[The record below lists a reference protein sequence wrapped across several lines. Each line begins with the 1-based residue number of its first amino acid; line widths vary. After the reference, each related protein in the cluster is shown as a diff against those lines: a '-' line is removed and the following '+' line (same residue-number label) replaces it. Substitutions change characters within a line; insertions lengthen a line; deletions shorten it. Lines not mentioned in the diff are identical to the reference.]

1 MNKDTLLNLIKNPA
15 NISTDEAEML
25 EEVVRQNPY
34 FQVGHLLIAKYQHTQ
49 KSTLATQ
56 KIRKA
61 SLYSYNRSRLK
72 TFLDVVS
79 STENDNPQTFK
90 TTSKDAK
97 VFFENIQNEIS
108 DFDKKF
114 SEADPEIITKELEKS
129 YQTDN
134 YKLEI
139 SKEEDKLLRQTEN
152 QKEQNDLIDA
162 FLNKADTPKQTEKNT
177 DSEVENIS
185 ENVAED
191 VTESVVESI
200 SENSTENSTQ
210 TSVNEV
216 VDAFVVTPDVMPD
229 ITPDVTPSII
239 HEPTPTYEPTP
250 THEPTRVYEPV
261 SEDNDGEE
269 VTEIQAI
276 TLYASGKNKEAVA
289 IYKKLLKINPDKT
302 DYYESQIEILSD
314 FSDEARIE
322 TTETKEETSFET
334 RNLNN
339 ASFDNFDTTP
349 TEVVREVFTEKI
361 VTETPKEI
369 ITETFGDRKEVIREI
384 EEVKI
389 PEISRIPEIKISE
402 KISEKFFEKIEEKK
416 IEVVTPK
423 ITEKTA
429 PDSSNGQLLHEDV
442 ALKLLDEGRMDEA
455 VEVYKKLILQ
465 NPEKKAYFVTQ
476 IEILEN

>member
-1 MNKDTLLNLIKNPA
+1 MKCEVNTLFVQAKQLQKTHVLYLTLHTSHFNKMNKDTLLNLIKNPA
-15 NISTDEAEML
+15 SISNDEAEML
-25 EEVVRQNPY
+25 EEIVRQNPY
-34 FQVGHLLIAKYQHTQ
+34 FQVGHLLIAKFQHTQ

-114 SEADPEIITKELEKS
+114 AEADPEIITKELEKS
-129 YQTDN
+129 YQKDN

-139 SKEEDKLLRQTEN
+139 ASTETEKNSQTDN

-162 FLNKADTPKQTEKNT
+162 FLNKADSPKNTEKNT
-177 DSEVENIS
+177 DLEVENIADNGS
-185 ENVAED
+185 DNSAEISTENV
-191 VTESVVESI
+191 I
-200 SENSTENSTQ
+200 ENSTENT
-210 TSVNEV
+210 VNEV
-216 VDAFVVTPDVMPD
+216 VDTFVETPA
-229 ITPDVTPSII
+229 II
-239 HEPTPTYEPTP
+239 HTPIYEPAKEETN
-250 THEPTRVYEPV
+250 
-261 SEDNDGEE
+261 DNSNNNSDDTEQ

-276 TLYASGKNKEAVA
+276 TFYASGKNKEAVE
-289 IYKKLLKINPDKT
+289 IYKKLLKINPDKK

-314 FSDEARIE
+314 FSDDTRIE
-322 TTETKEETSFET
+322 TPSSLETRQEIGITET
-334 RNLNN
+334 RDLN
-339 ASFDNFDTTP
+339 SVSFDTTP
-349 TEVVREVFTEKI
+349 VEVVRE
-361 VTETPKEI
+361 KEVVPEI
-369 ITETFGDRKEVIREI
+369 FGDRKEVQREV

-389 PEISRIPEIKISE
+389 PEIKILE
-402 KISEKFFEKIEEKK
+402 KDLEKNTEKLK
-416 IEVVTPK
+416 EVVVPK
-423 ITEKTA
+423 NIEKTT
-429 PDSSNGQLLHEDV
+429 PDDSNTQILREDV
-442 ALKLLDEGRMDEA
+442 ALKLLDEGRMEEA
-455 VEVYKKLILQ
+455 IEVYKKLILQ

>member
-15 NISTDEAEML
+15 SISNDEAEML
-25 EEVVRQNPY
+25 EEIVRQNPY
-34 FQVGHLLIAKYQHTQ
+34 FQVGHLLIAKFQHTQ

-114 SEADPEIITKELEKS
+114 AEADPEIITKELEKS
-129 YQTDN
+129 YQKDN

-139 SKEEDKLLRQTEN
+139 APTETEKNSQTDN

-162 FLNKADTPKQTEKNT
+162 FLNKADSPKNTEKNT
-177 DSEVENIS
+177 DLEVENIS
-185 ENVAED
+185 DSADNSAE
-191 VTESVVESI
+191 I
-200 SENSTENSTQ
+200 STENVVENNTEN
-210 TSVNEV
+210 TINEV
-216 VDAFVVTPDVMPD
+216 VDTFVETPA
-229 ITPDVTPSII
+229 II
-239 HEPTPTYEPTP
+239 HTP
-250 THEPTRVYEPV
+250 VYEPAK
-261 SEDNDGEE
+261 EETNDNSNNNSNENE
-269 VTEIQAI
+269 QVTEIQAI
-276 TLYASGKNKEAVA
+276 TLYASGKNREAVE
-289 IYKKLLKINPDKT
+289 IYKKLLKINPDKK

-314 FSDEARIE
+314 FSDDTRIE
-322 TTETKEETSFET
+322 TPSTETRQEIGITET
-334 RNLNN
+334 RDLNN
-339 ASFDNFDTTP
+339 ASFDTTP
-349 TEVVREVFTEKI
+349 AEVVREIEKE
-361 VTETPKEI
+361 VVPEI
-369 ITETFGDRKEVIREI
+369 FGDRKEVQKEI

-389 PEISRIPEIKISE
+389 PEISKLEIPEIKISE
-402 KISEKFFEKIEEKK
+402 KVLENIEEKK
-416 IEVVTPK
+416 TVIASPQ
-423 ITEKTA
+423 IAEK
-429 PDSSNGQLLHEDV
+429 PISDVSNPQILHEDV
-442 ALKLLDEGRMDEA
+442 ALKLLDEGKMEEA

>member
-15 NISTDEAEML
+15 NISNDEAEML
-25 EEVVRQNPY
+25 EEIVRQNPY
-34 FQVGHLLIAKYQHTQ
+34 FQVGHLLIAKFQHTQ

-114 SEADPEIITKELEKS
+114 AEADPEIITKELEKS
-129 YQTDN
+129 YHKDN

-139 SKEEDKLLRQTEN
+139 APSETDKNIQTDN

-162 FLNKADTPKQTEKNT
+162 FLNKADSPKNTEKNT
-177 DSEVENIS
+177 DLEVENIS
-185 ENVAED
+185 DNISDNSAE
-191 VTESVVESI
+191 I
-200 SENSTENSTQ
+200 STENVVENVVENNTEN
-210 TSVNEV
+210 TVNEV
-216 VDAFVVTPDVMPD
+216 ADTFVETPA
-229 ITPDVTPSII
+229 II
-239 HEPTPTYEPTP
+239 HTP
-250 THEPTRVYEPV
+250 VYEPAK
-261 SEDNDGEE
+261 EKTNDNSNDNSNDDSSDTEQ

-276 TLYASGKNKEAVA
+276 TLYASGKNKEAVE

-314 FSDEARIE
+314 FSDDTR
-322 TTETKEETSFET
+322 TETSATET
-334 RNLNN
+334 RQEIGITETRDLNN
-339 ASFDNFDTTP
+339 ASFDTTP
-349 TEVVREVFTEKI
+349 VEVVREIEKE
-361 VTETPKEI
+361 VVPEI
-369 ITETFGDRKEVIREI
+369 FGDRKEVQREI

-389 PEISRIPEIKISE
+389 PEISKLEIPEIKISE
-402 KISEKFFEKIEEKK
+402 KVLEKIEEKK
-416 IEVVTPK
+416 TVIVSPQ
-423 ITEKTA
+423 ITEK
-429 PDSSNGQLLHEDV
+429 PIYEVSNPQILHEDI
-442 ALKLLDEGRMDEA
+442 ALKLLDEGKMEEA